1 MSELKMPAVLLYY
14 SQQQQQ
20 HTQSSLGFQTTYF
33 LRMHTQCGANIYS
46 NDVFLFV
53 KATYGVVILGFC
65 AQT

>member
-1 MSELKMPAVLLYY
+1 MPELKMPAVLLYY
-14 SQQQQQ
+14 SQQQ

-33 LRMHTQCGANIYS
+33 LRMHTQCGPKIYS

-53 KATYGVVILGFC
+53 KATYSVVILGFC

>member
-1 MSELKMPAVLLYY
+1 MPELKMPAVLLYY
-14 SQQQQQ
+14 SQRR
-20 HTQSSLGFQTTYF
+20 HTGSSLGFQTTYF
-33 LRMHTQCGANIYS
+33 LRMHTQCEPNIYS